1 MHQKYDKREKNVNE
15 ELPKEN
21 AQNAAET
28 AETPKEKDAPKA
40 EKAPEQQ
47 KDAVTMTQAEFLQVK
62 EHIEKLKTERD
73 ELINLAQR
81 TQADFDNF
89 RKRNA
94 TVCCDSFEEGVR
106 GVIKE
111 LLPVLDNFDRALQNG
126 DESDAWR
133 EGIKLVY
140 RQFVSVLEKSGLT
153 EIEAAGRFD
162 PDFHEAVLRGE
173 QEGKEEGD
181 ILEVLQKGYKVKDRI
196 IRHSMVKVAK

>member
-1 MHQKYDKREKNVNE
+1 MHQKDDKREKNMNE
-15 ELPKEN
+15 ELHEEN
-21 AQNAAET
+21 VQKVADT
-28 AETPKEKDAPKA
+28 AETPKA
-40 EKAPEQQ
+40 EKTPEQP
-47 KDAVTMTQAEFLQVK
+47 KDVTITQAEFLQVK
-62 EHIEKLKTERD
+62 EHIDKLKTERD

-94 TVCCDSFEEGVR
+94 TVCYDSYEEGVR

-111 LLPVLDNFDRALQNG
+111 LLPVLDNFNRALQSE
-126 DESDAWR
+126 DESSAWR

-140 RQFVSVLEKSGLT
+140 RQFMGVLEKSGLT
-153 EIEAAGRFD
+153 EIEAEGKFD
-162 PDFHEAVLRGE
+162 PELHEAVLRGE

-196 IRHSMVKVAK
+196 VRHSMVKVAK